1 MPDVRKLAIALLLCG
16 LVPATASAVDCAPAN
31 VVCVPEESM
40 LENALLTVAHGG
52 TIDVAA
58 GTYPSPANGFTIGT
72 TTAQRNRSFTVRA
85 RVPGTVILTGQGSRI
100 VLSIRNLGAGFW
112 VTFEGLRFENGFSNA
127 ADFAGGVSLRNAR
140 ATFADCDFRG
150 HRGGANSN
158 GGGALGLYGSA
169 TALVVDSLFENNRSL
184 REGGAI
190 FAQRGAAAPNDQ
202 PSEVWLV
209 GVTLRDNCETNN
221 LANCSSG
228 DAAGGALLVR
238 NSRAYIADSRFEN
251 NVAGWVG
258 GAIYVFGHFA
268 CNSPF
273 CASPSADVLVTRTT
287 FVGNRAAG
295 SAAPGSLTYAGA
307 IHLED
312 CARLRVHQ
320 GLFEDNSATWGGAI
334 SSFRAAVEVY
344 DSVLRANRA
353 TVTGTNAPQGG
364 AILALSGLP
373 NAVGCVNGTVRNY
386 PAPSLRIERT
396 LVHGGSAAAGEAQFA
411 GCVGVTGDSPDP
423 GAGAC
428 QASQTTRCAQLS
440 IVDSALFDCG
450 VARLGTPEF
459 VFGGGFSIGR
469 TFASFSDVLIARNS
483 AGGAGPCPQGGA
495 GSVRDDSVLTM
506 NDVLFS
512 GNSASCL
519 FPDLQTV
526 NIGSGQVNETNVRY
540 YTATSGSPSD
550 GKLIAAPSQRV
561 VATERTAPENWLV
574 HGWSGASAQLDG
586 VAQGTSPRNARVAGG
601 VGNHGLVVDPGGFFN
616 GDSVAGAAIPS
627 TLLSASPACA
637 ASTATL
643 SWSTPGG
650 DLLAAFVDQGIAG
663 TSGSGSAPVT
673 PAGTT
678 TYRRVALT
686 RQGGD
691 WSAATVFV
699 GGCPLVFADGF
710 ESGGLDAWS
719 TADP

>member
-1 MPDVRKLAIALLLCG
+1 MRKPLLFLLLAG
-16 LVPATASAVDCAPAN
+16 SVPAVAAAVDCAPAA
-31 VVCVPEESM
+31 VVCVPEEST
-40 LENALLTVAHGG
+40 LQNAFLNVPHGG
-52 TIDVAA
+52 TIDIAP
-58 GTYPSPANGFTIGT
+58 GTYPSPANNQGFRLGANTS
-72 TTAQRNRSFTVRA
+72 RSFTVRA
-85 RVPGTVILTGQGSRI
+85 RQPGTVILTGENAR
-100 VLSIRNLGAGFW
+100 VVVSIRNLDAGRW
-112 VTFEGLRFENGFSNA
+112 ITFEGLRFENGRTTAS
-127 ADFAGGVSLRNAR
+127 DFAGGASLRNAR
-140 ATFADCDFRG
+140 ATFADCEFRG
-150 HRGGANSN
+150 NRGAGGNGGA
-158 GGGALGLYGSA
+158 ALGLYGSA
-169 TALVVDSLFENNRSL
+169 TALVIDSLFENNRSL
-184 REGGAI
+184 ADGPAI
-190 FAQRGAAAPNDQ
+190 FAQRAATPPNDQ

-209 GVTLRDNCETNN
+209 GVTVRDNCETGD

-228 DAAGGALLVR
+228 DGAGGAVLIR

-258 GAIYVFGHFA
+258 GAIYVYGHFA

-273 CASPSADVLVTRTT
+273 CATPSADVLVTRTT

-295 SAAPGSLTYAGA
+295 SAAPGGLTYGGA

-320 GLFEDNSATWGGAI
+320 GIFDGNSAGWAGAI
-334 SSFRAAVEVY
+334 SSFRGAVEVY

-353 TVTGTNAPQGG
+353 TAAGATAAQGG
-364 AILALSGLP
+364 AILALSGAAS
-373 NAVGCVNGTVRNY
+373 AVGCIDNTMRNY
-386 PAPSLRIERT
+386 PAASVRIERT
-396 LVHGGSAAAGEAQFA
+396 LVHGGSAAAGEAQVA
-411 GCVGVTGDSPDP
+411 GCLGVVGDNPDS
-423 GAGAC
+423 GSGAC

-450 VARLGTPEF
+450 VARLGTPDF
-459 VFGGGFSIGR
+459 VFGGAFSIGR
-469 TFASFSDVLIARNS
+469 THATFSDVLFARNS
-483 AGGAGPCPQGGA
+483 AGGTAPCPQGGA

-512 GNSASCL
+512 GNSATCL
-519 FPDLQTV
+519 FPDLQTQH
-526 NIGSGQVNETNVRY
+526 IGSGQVNETNVRY

-550 GKLIAAPSQRV
+550 GKLVAAPSQRV
-561 VATERTAPENWLV
+561 VATERTAPETWLV

-586 VAQGTSPRNARVAGG
+586 VAQGTNPRNARVAGG
-601 VGNHGLVVDPGGFFN
+601 VGNHGLVVEPGGFFD
-616 GDSVAGAAIPS
+616 GDSVTAAPIP
-627 TLLSASPACA
+627 TTVLVASPACP

-650 DLLAAFVDQGIAG
+650 DFLAAFVDQGVAG
-663 TSGSGSAPVT
+663 ASGSGSSPVT

-699 GGCPLVFADGF
+699 GDCPLVFVDGF
-710 ESGGLDAWS
+710 ESGGLGAWS
-719 TADP
+719 LAVP